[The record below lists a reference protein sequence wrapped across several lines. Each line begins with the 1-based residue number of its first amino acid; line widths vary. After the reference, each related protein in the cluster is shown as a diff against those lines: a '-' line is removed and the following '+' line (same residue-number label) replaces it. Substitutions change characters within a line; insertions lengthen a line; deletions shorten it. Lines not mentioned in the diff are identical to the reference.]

1 MKTLKSWVR
10 QNRNELIWLGI
21 ILVIGAVMRFWRI
34 GEYMTFLGDEGRDAI
49 IVRRLLVDFDPI
61 LIGPGTSI
69 GNMYIG
75 PLYYY
80 LIAPALLLAN
90 FSPVGPSMLIALIGV
105 VTIGMVW
112 WIGRSWFGKSGALLA
127 AFLYAISPTVII
139 FSRASWNPNVMPF
152 FALLMMY
159 AIWMVWEEKK
169 LWWLAMAS
177 VCFAFVL
184 QSHWIGLLLGPLAG
198 VYWLL
203 TLRDEKWGG
212 SVKRFV
218 CISAVSLGIFLV
230 LMSPLLIFDMRHGWI
245 NFTNMKTFFTVRQ
258 TTVSARPWNAV
269 PQMWPLFIQVITRL
283 VAGRNVLVGQ
293 WAAVGLAGIL
303 VWLWGQKKAVFESKQ
318 RKAFVILILWM
329 FFGLVGLGVYKQHIY
344 DHYFGFLF
352 PVPYLILAGMI
363 EYLLRQKGLR
373 GTWIVVTAMVILVW
387 ANLTDNPLRN
397 PPAGQLDRTVKIAR
411 LIEKESGGE
420 KFNLAVIAE
429 RNYEDAY
436 QYFLENWNTKVI
448 DIDPVNTEE
457 TITDNL
463 FVVCEK
469 LTTEC
474 DPTHNPKAEVANF
487 GWSQVGD
494 TWEVDGVTIY
504 KLVHYENE

>member
-1 MKTLKSWVR
+1 
-10 QNRNELIWLGI
+10 
-21 ILVIGAVMRFWRI
+21 
-34 GEYMTFLGDEGRDAI
+34 
-49 IVRRLLVDFDPI
+49 
-61 LIGPGTSI
+61 
-69 GNMYIG
+69 
-75 PLYYY
+75 
-80 LIAPALLLAN
+80 
-90 FSPVGPSMLIALIGV
+90 
-105 VTIGMVW
+105 
-112 WIGRSWFGKSGALLA
+112 
-127 AFLYAISPTVII
+127 
-139 FSRASWNPNVMPF
+139 
-152 FALLMMY
+152 
-159 AIWMVWEEKK
+159 
-169 LWWLAMAS
+169 
-177 VCFAFVL
+177 
-184 QSHWIGLLLGPLAG
+184 
-198 VYWLL
+198 
-203 TLRDEKWGG
+203 
-212 SVKRFV
+212 
-218 CISAVSLGIFLV
+218 
-230 LMSPLLIFDMRHGWI
+230 MRHGWI

-363 EYLLRQKGLR
+363 EHLLRQKGLR
-373 GTWIVVTAMVILVW
+373 RTWIVITIVFILAW
-387 ANLTDNPLRN
+387 ANLMQNPLRY
-397 PPAGQLDRTVKIAR
+397 PPAGQLNRTVKIAR